1 MRKIVI
7 FLLAFPIVL
16 SCNRKDRLEEEIGQ
30 IDVKVQ
36 VDRFDLE
43 FSKATPET
51 LPQLKSDYPFLFPPQ
66 YTDSVWIEKM
76 KDTVQQELSDEVQ
89 KKFPDFSDSA
99 AGLHSLFQHI
109 KYYFPGFK
117 EPRVVTLVSSGVD
130 YRNKVIWT
138 DSLLLVSLDTYLGKD
153 HRFYKG
159 ISSYLSKN
167 FSAENIVPDV
177 ASAYAVHRIPPDRD
191 RSFLSAMV
199 QAGKELY
206 LKDLLIPSVPD
217 ALKIGYTEKEMIWV
231 NANEREMWRYFVER
245 NLLYAT
251 DTRLK
256 DRFIEP
262 APFSKFYLD
271 LDNESPGGV
280 GRFIGW
286 RIVRAYMRNNDV
298 SLQEL
303 LNAPAEDIFKRSGY
317 KPEK

>member
-7 FLLAFPIVL
+7 FLLVIPLVF
-16 SCNRKDRLEEEIGQ
+16 SCNRKDRLEEEIEQ

-36 VDRFDLE
+36 VSRFDLE

-89 KKFPDFSDSA
+89 KKFPDFSGPA
-99 AGLHSLFQHI
+99 TGIRSLFQHI
-109 KYYFPGFK
+109 KYYFPDFE
-117 EPRVVTLVSSGVD
+117 EPRVVTLISEVD
-130 YRNKVIWT
+130 YNNKVIWT

-153 HRFYKG
+153 HPFYNG
-159 ISSYLSKN
+159 IAGYLSKN
-167 FSAENIVPDV
+167 FSEENIVPDV
-177 ASAYAVHRIPPDRD
+177 ASAYATRQVPPDRD

-199 QAGKELY
+199 RAGRELY
-206 LKDLLIPSVPD
+206 LKDLLIPSVSD
-217 ALKIGYTEKEMIWV
+217 ALKIGYTEEEMVWV
-231 NANEREMWRYFVER
+231 RANEREIWRYFVER
-245 NLLYAT
+245 SLLYAT
-251 DTRLK
+251 NTRLK

-271 LDNESPGGV
+271 IDNESPGEV

-286 RIVRAYMRNNDV
+286 QIVRAYMQNKDV
-298 SLQEL
+298 SLQEM
-303 LNAPAEDIFKRSGY
+303 LNTPAEDIFKRSGY